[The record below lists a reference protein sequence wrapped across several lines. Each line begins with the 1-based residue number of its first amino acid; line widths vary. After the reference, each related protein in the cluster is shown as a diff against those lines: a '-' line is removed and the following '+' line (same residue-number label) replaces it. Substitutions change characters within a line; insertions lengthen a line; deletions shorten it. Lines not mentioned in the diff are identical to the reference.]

1 MNRNGLNNLSVISE
15 DVTITSEVSATT
27 NTTTKAEGGLS
38 GNREGPLE
46 GYEEIKEDEQQPA
59 VALPGTSNSQQM
71 GNQPGQGQSSQL
83 KRSSSLHC
91 NKPQVPMPGPQV
103 CKLQCYSRAHS
114 GQNSQLNERKILEK
128 I

>member
-15 DVTITSEVSATT
+15 DVTITSDVSATT
-27 NTTTKAEGGLS
+27 TTKTEGGLS

-46 GYEEIKEDEQQPA
+46 GYEEIKEDEQQPT
-59 VALPGTSNSQQM
+59 VALPGTSNSQM

-91 NKPQVPMPGPQV
+91 NKPQVPMPGSQV
-103 CKLQCYSRAHS
+103 CEFQCYSRARTS
-114 GQNSQLNERKILEK
+114 K
-128 I
+128 

>member
-1 MNRNGLNNLSVISE
+1 MMNRNGLNNLSVISE

-27 NTTTKAEGGLS
+27 TKTEGGLS

-46 GYEEIKEDEQQPA
+46 GYEEIKEDEQQPT
-59 VALPGTSNSQQM
+59 VALPGTSNSQM
-71 GNQPGQGQSSQL
+71 GNQPSQGQSSQL

-103 CKLQCYSRAHS
+103 CQFQCYKGRGIKKWTAS
-114 GQNSQLNERKILEK
+114 LEPQT
-128 I
+128 